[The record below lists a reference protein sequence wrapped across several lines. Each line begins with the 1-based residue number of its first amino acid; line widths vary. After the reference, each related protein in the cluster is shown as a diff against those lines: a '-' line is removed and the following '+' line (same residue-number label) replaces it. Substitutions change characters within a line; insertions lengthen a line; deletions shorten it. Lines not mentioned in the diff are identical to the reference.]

1 MFLIGGNLFLVVK
14 KWLSCVEAKMTFAKD
29 WEFILHNIIVYT
41 YSLLIE
47 KKLGDKVHPTF
58 WCVGNLLSLRIS
70 FLL

>member
-29 WEFILHNIIVYT
+29 WELILHNIIVYT

-47 KKLGDKVHPTF
+47 K
-58 WCVGNLLSLRIS
+58 NLVIRYTPRSGVLEIS
-70 FLL
+70 FL